1 MHLKRIEGRYYA
13 YESARRDGRSTS
25 RCWGRMPDLFV
36 PACLEVARD
45 CRETREA
52 DAAIERR
59 KQARLL
65 APLVAL
71 RDGIAAYGAEVDAA
85 VAEAL
90 GSLGYHRRRRG
101 PWRKKRGADVGETTT
116 IQVTRTNLGQLLHLA
131 NKGDALAA
139 ERLPAALDAAA
150 RSGGDIETETASLV
164 LDVLPAPKE
173 PAEARVELMRREL
186 APPGSS
192 PVVRLMASRV
202 VCDWLHVQTWERYLA
217 LAWGNKH
224 PMSAGTL
231 RLIEK
236 NFDQAVRRYQ
246 ASLVALARIQR
257 LRLPVVAQVN
267 IAEAGS
273 RQVNQAAVR

>member
-1 MHLKRIEGRYYA
+1 MHLKRIGGRFYT
-13 YESARRDGRSTS
+13 YESARRGGRSTS

-36 PACLEVARD
+36 SACLEVARD

-52 DAAIERR
+52 DAAMERR

-71 RDGIAAYGAEVDAA
+71 QDEIAAYGAEVDAA

-90 GSLGYHRRRRG
+90 ESLGYHRRRRG
-101 PWRKKRGADVGETTT
+101 PWRQRRGADVGETT

-139 ERLPAALDAAA
+139 EKLPAALEAAA
-150 RSGGDIETETASLV
+150 RAGGDIGTETASLV

-173 PAEARVELMRREL
+173 PAEAQVELMRREL
-186 APPGSS
+186 SPPGSS

-257 LRLPVVAQVN
+257 LSLPVVAQVN
-267 IAEAGS
+267 IAQAGS

>member
-1 MHLKRIEGRYYA
+1 MHLKRIGGRSYA
-13 YESARRDGRSTS
+13 YESARRGGRFTS
-25 RCWGRMPDLFV
+25 RCWGRMPDLLV

-52 DAAIERR
+52 DAAMERR

-71 RDGIAAYGAEVDAA
+71 RDEVIAYGAEVDAA

-90 GSLGYHRRRRG
+90 GSLGYHRQRRG
-101 PWRKKRGADVGETTT
+101 PWRKKRGADMAKTT

-131 NKGDALAA
+131 NQGDTLAA
-139 ERLPAALDAAA
+139 KKLPAALDAAA
-150 RSGGDIETETASLV
+150 KAGGDIEKETASLV

-173 PAEARVELMRREL
+173 PAEAQVELMRREL

-224 PMSAGTL
+224 SMSAGTL

-246 ASLVALARIQR
+246 TSLVAFARIQR
-257 LRLPVVAQVN
+257 LSLPVVAQVN

-273 RQVNQAAVR
+273 RQINQAAVR